1 MGMFTQR
8 TRAEG
13 ALVLATFLWGLT
25 FPFIRISLTELS
37 PLMLLLLRACMAAL
51 VFLPFVLLVKKN
63 RSQLPKLIP
72 VGAILGSLYFCSY
85 LSQTIGLQTI
95 TSARSAF
102 LTNLSVVFVPLLSP
116 LFRRGMPN
124 RNDLISCLIAL
135 VGMFLLTNPTGEG
148 GFARGDLWTLV
159 CAFCFTLQIHVLQIA
174 MGKFHNE
181 TLFSFLQVVFISC
194 FSLFFIPVTGA
205 AFTLP
210 QNMHVIGAVF
220 YLGAIGM
227 VCTTWLQTRYQYL
240 TTPERASVIYIL
252 EPVFAGVFAFFLL
265 NEHMS
270 FRAMLGGA
278 VIIFSVLYVYF
289 VKMVRNLL
297 KIIQKNR
304 TV

>member
-1 MGMFTQR
+1 MFTQR
-8 TRAEG
+8 ARAEG
-13 ALVLATFLWGLT
+13 GLVLATFLWGLT

-37 PLMLLLLRACMAAL
+37 PLMLLWLRACMAAL
-51 VFLPFVLLVKKN
+51 VFLPFVLAVKKN
-63 RSQLPKLIP
+63 RVQLPSLIP

-85 LSQTIGLQTI
+85 LSQTVGLQTI

-102 LTNLSVVFVPLLSP
+102 LTNLSVVFVPLFSP

-135 VGMFLLTNPTGEG
+135 IGMFLLTNPTSEG
-148 GFARGDLWTLV
+148 GFAQGDLWTLV

-174 MGKFHNE
+174 MQRFHNE
-181 TLFSFLQVVFISC
+181 TLFSFLQMVFIFLLC
-194 FSLFFIPVTGA
+194 LLFIPLSGTSFV
-205 AFTLP
+205 LP
-210 QNMHVIGAVF
+210 KNMHVVGSVF

-227 VCTTWLQTRYQYL
+227 VCCTWLQTRYQYL
-240 TTPERASVIYIL
+240 TTPERASIIYIL

-270 FRAMLGGA
+270 LRSILGGA

-289 VKMVRNLL
+289 IKIMRKLL
-297 KIIQKNR
+297 KTLRRNR
-304 TV
+304 VV